1 MSCVCGIQE
10 YKYPIGSTSAFE
22 KNVFGYVSVY
32 ETIESGW
39 EDFLQDDNTTKTDF
53 LLKKLIRE
61 VSKGKK
67 DQLKI
72 ENEKLELEK
81 EKIRLKKDRDTRQR
95 LDDAELERMNRE
107 YEEELQRQ
115 QREVQ
120 GENGEEEISNA
131 TENDASTLPFYEDWV
146 RMMDN
151 PLSINIDEVV
161 QFSAQIGLLNSRGY
175 PYTRRSGIQYIVN
188 AINEYYNLV

>member
-1 MSCVCGIQE
+1 MACVCGIQKC
-10 YKYPIGSTSAFE
+10 KYPIGSISAFE
-22 KNVFGYVSVY
+22 KNVFVYVSVY

-53 LLKKLIRE
+53 LLKKLIRG

-72 ENEKLELEK
+72 ETEKLELEK
-81 EKIRLKKDRDTRQR
+81 EELRLKRDRNTRQR
-95 LDDAELERMNRE
+95 LDDAELERMNRD

-115 QREVQ
+115 QREQ
-120 GENGEEEISNA
+120 PEENEEEMSNA
-131 TENDASTLPFYEDWV
+131 TENDASTLPFYDDWIRV
-146 RMMDN
+146 RDT
-151 PLSINIDEVV
+151 PSINIDEVV
-161 QFSAQIGLLNSRGY
+161 QFSAQIGLLNSRGF